1 MSKTK
6 TTTTTASADQVPP
19 YSFYLPGMAAEEAA
33 EAAEAAVKA
42 LRTPYLCDA
51 LAILWELRR
60 VSKKEQAE
68 RSSAIKN
75 ATESVSGEF
84 PALPQALPPINPTQ
98 RERNN
103 A

>member
-19 YSFYLPGMAAEEAA
+19 YSFYLPGMTAEEAA
-33 EAAEAAVKA
+33 VAAVKA

-51 LAILWELRR
+51 LAILWELRQ
-60 VSKKEQAE
+60 VALNDQAE

-84 PALPQALPPINPTQ
+84 PVLPQALPPINPTQ

>member
-1 MSKTK
+1 MKSPTPR
-6 TTTTTASADQVPP
+6 TVAVDQVPP

-33 EAAEAAVKA
+33 EAAVKA

-51 LAILWELRR
+51 LALLWQLRR
-60 VSKKEQAE
+60 VSKKELAE
-68 RSSAIKN
+68 CSSAIDN

-84 PALPQALPPINPTQ
+84 PALPQALPPINPTPS
-98 RERNN
+98 EGNN